1 MSMKQAVD
9 HVKNKKV
16 RYLEKMMVNES
27 LKKIKIWLK

>member
-16 RYLEKMMVNES
+16 RYLEKNDGERVVKEN
-27 LKKIKIWLK
+27 